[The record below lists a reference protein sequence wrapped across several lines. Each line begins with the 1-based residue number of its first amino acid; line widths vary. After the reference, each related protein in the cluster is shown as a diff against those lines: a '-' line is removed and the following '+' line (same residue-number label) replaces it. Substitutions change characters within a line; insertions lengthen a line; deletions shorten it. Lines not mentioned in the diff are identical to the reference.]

1 MKLLVGRY
9 ATIVAHAAAATE
21 EHLNGFHVERRGR
34 SGFSSVR
41 RQGASMHAARA
52 MVEEQPLSATGRS
65 VKLLLLLLLLL
76 LEKGFSAMVT
86 FRRGRASSPR
96 LRKSVMHR
104 GKVGV
109 VMERVEAWSLVDAL
123 LPQRHRKFE
132 GEALKCHHVH
142 EGYSSSFFL
151 RRTQS
156 GSGGS
161 GGGGGGGA
169 TSLELARVGRTEEVV
184 DEGVSRRMQRTRERH
199 CAVTM
204 NERQL

>member
-1 MKLLVGRY
+1 MLGTKILNCSVGV
-9 ATIVAHAAAATE
+9 VALA
-21 EHLNGFHVERRGR
+21 
-34 SGFSSVR
+34 
-41 RQGASMHAARA
+41 
-52 MVEEQPLSATGRS
+52 

-76 LEKGFSAMVT
+76 EEGFSAMVT
-86 FRRGRASSPR
+86 FRGGRASSPR

-109 VMERVEAWSLVDAL
+109 VMERVEARSLVDAL

-142 EGYSSSFFL
+142 KGYSSSSFL

-156 GSGGS
+156 GSGSGS
-161 GGGGGGGA
+161 GGGSGGGSGSGSGA

-184 DEGVSRRMQRTRERH
+184 DEGISRRMQRTRERH